1 MSTRTILT
9 AGEAAEV
16 LASVRYVLLDVDGVL
31 WAGKH
36 VLPNIPETLS
46 YLRLREKQIRFL
58 TNNASISRAGM
69 VREFQRRGIQGVRED
84 EVYNSGFAAALRLQS
99 LFTANKSTGSDGPL
113 VERNIFVIGEEGLH
127 EEMRRVLAPGYIAYG
142 MELHDAEKC
151 GGYDAHV
158 VASAWKQ
165 RVLPAPLQS
174 SATSCGIAA
183 TGHAAGGISI
193 SDLSP
198 AAVVVG
204 LDMHFNMLKL
214 AYASLC
220 LQERPAAQPA
230 GTSSSTPTY
239 FIATNEDPQIPVGED
254 FLLLPGA
261 GGMVSALRT
270 VSGRSPDFV
279 CGKPH
284 VDMAKVL
291 FEAEGITDP
300 QQCLMVGDR
309 LTTDIAFGN
318 AAGCKTML
326 VLSGAEKMDRVRQ
339 AERDGHV
346 SLLPDFIAPSLAIF
360 LPPA

>member
-1 MSTRTILT
+1 MSGRAILT
-9 AGEAAEV
+9 AGEAAEL

-46 YLRLREKQIRFL
+46 YLRLRGKQIRFF
-58 TNNASISRAGM
+58 TNNASLSRAGL
-69 VREFQRRGIQGVRED
+69 VREFQRRGIEGVRED

-99 LFTANKSTGSDGPL
+99 LCTAGKSTGLDRPL
-113 VERNIFVIGEEGLH
+113 VKRNLFVIGEEGLH
-127 EEMRRVLAPGYIAYG
+127 EELRRVLAPEYITYG
-142 MELHDAEKC
+142 MELHDAERC
-151 GGYDAHV
+151 GGYDAQV
-158 VASAWKQ
+158 VASAWKE

-174 SATSCGIAA
+174 SASSCGIKA
-183 TGHAAGGISI
+183 AAGGISI

-220 LQERPAAQPA
+220 LQERPATQPA
-230 GTSSSTPTY
+230 DTSSCTPVY

-254 FLLLPGA
+254 ALLLPGA

-318 AAGCKTML
+318 AAGCKTMF
-326 VLSGAEKMDRVRQ
+326 VLSGAEKMDHIRQ
-339 AERDGHV
+339 AEQDGHM

-360 LPPA
+360 LPTT